1 MDYVVKLVLLHLRP
15 IALVDDIVTDSAIRR
30 LILDAGEDLDDL
42 MILCECDITSKN
54 PYKVQKF
61 KKNLKNLKQK
71 FEEIEE
77 KDRLRNFQPPISGEV
92 IMQTFDLK
100 PSKLVGEIK
109 TAIREAIIEGEIPN
123 EYDAAYNF
131 MIKYGKSIGLNPIE

>member
-1 MDYVVKLVLLHLRP
+1 
-15 IALVDDIVTDSAIRR
+15 
-30 LILDAGEDLDDL
+30 
-42 MILCECDITSKN
+42 
-54 PYKVQKF
+54 
-61 KKNLKNLKQK
+61 
-71 FEEIEE
+71 
-77 KDRLRNFQPPISGEV
+77 
-92 IMQTFDLK
+92 MQTFDLK

>member
-1 MDYVVKLVLLHLRP
+1 
-15 IALVDDIVTDSAIRR
+15 
-30 LILDAGEDLDDL
+30 

-77 KDRLRNFQPPISGEV
+77 KDKLRNFQPPISGEV

>member
-42 MILCECDITSKN
+42 MILCECDNTSKN

-77 KDRLRNFQPPISGEV
+77 KDKLRNFQPPISGEV

>member
-1 MDYVVKLVLLHLRP
+1 
-15 IALVDDIVTDSAIRR
+15 
-30 LILDAGEDLDDL
+30 
-42 MILCECDITSKN
+42 
-54 PYKVQKF
+54 

-77 KDRLRNFQPPISGEV
+77 KDRLRNFQPPINGEL
-92 IMQTFDLK
+92 IMRTFDLK
-100 PSKLVGEIK
+100 PSKLVGDIK

-131 MIKYGKSIGLNPIE
+131 MLKYGKNLGLKPKE